1 MTGRSNE
8 RGLALVVALWVVAAL
23 ALIAAAMLS
32 TSLNNAHINRNAWEQ
47 LEIQTAADTGVQSAI
62 LSLFDPKPEDSQPL
76 DGRARPLTFA
86 GISVTV
92 SVQDET
98 GRIDL
103 NYANRNLL
111 RDFFKV
117 VGADDP
123 DSLAD
128 HVIDWR
134 SVGPTRSSNSVTA
147 DDYENAGFA
156 YRPRNGP
163 FQSVGEL
170 GLVIGI
176 TPDLLRRAEPSLTVY
191 SHISSFDTRFA
202 SADVLQ
208 TIPGVGQQEADL
220 MARTHQSSAAAEGH
234 AYSIV
239 STATRGRM
247 HFTRR
252 AVVLITGDP
261 KLPYW
266 TLDWR

>member
-1 MTGRSNE
+1 MTGQPGE

-47 LEIQTAADTGVQSAI
+47 LRIQTAADSGVQSAI
-62 LSLFDPKPEDSQPL
+62 LSLFDPKPQSLQPL
-76 DGRARPLTFA
+76 DGGPRTLSLA

-103 NYANRNLL
+103 NYASRTLL

-117 VGADDP
+117 VGGVNP

-134 SVGPTRSSNSVTA
+134 SPGPTRSANSVTA
-147 DDYENAGFA
+147 DDYRNAGYA
-156 YRPRNGP
+156 YRPRGGP
-163 FQSVGEL
+163 FQSVDEL
-170 GLVIGI
+170 GLVMGV

-202 SADVLQ
+202 PADVLQ
-208 TIPGVGQQEADL
+208 TIPGVGQQEADQ
-220 MARTHQSSAAAEGH
+220 MVSAHQASTATEGH
-234 AYSIV
+234 AYSII

-247 HFTRR
+247 RSTRR

-266 TLDWR
+266 ILDWR